1 MDVAIDE
8 SGQQNRIPRVDDVG
22 VRKTTT
28 DLMPRANVHDPAVRK
43 RHRPVR
49 EGVQPVLKNE
59 RIAGSM
65 RHLGPDDRGHGEEH
79 VRPLPWRPAQR
90 LWLPIRFCGKEM
102 QVTGRMRRSVFAALV
117 IAGALG
123 LAACGSSNS
132 SSTTSSSTTSSAA
145 APSTSST
152 TSASGGASS
161 SGSGFK
167 VGLVTDI
174 GGLNDHGFN
183 HLSYEGLLQAESQL
197 GVKGTVLQS
206 TSGSDYVPNLTR
218 LAAPGNKLVI
228 AVGFLMADAIQT
240 VATKYPNVHFAI
252 IDNPGGAAP
261 DTAKNIEGI
270 DFAEQQAGY
279 PAGYLTGLYLKEHGY
294 TTASSVGG
302 QSIPPVT
309 DYIGGF
315 QAGVKAADPS
325 AKLLNAYSQNFT
337 DESSCKELALNQI
350 NAGSKVVFQ
359 VAGACG
365 LGVISAGVQ
374 TNTQVIGV
382 DADQSY
388 LAPTLVLTSAEKKV
402 NTRRV
407 HGDQGP
413 DGRPVLEQ
421 PAGEHQQRRCRDRQ
435 DRSGRRASSSRRSTT
450 SSRR

>member
-1 MDVAIDE
+1 M
-8 SGQQNRIPRVDDVG
+8 SGRIRPSG
-22 VRKTTT
+22 
-28 DLMPRANVHDPAVRK
+28 LGALAV
-43 RHRPVR
+43 
-49 EGVQPVLKNE
+49 VL
-59 RIAGSM
+59 
-65 RHLGPDDRGHGEEH
+65 
-79 VRPLPWRPAQR
+79 
-90 LWLPIRFCGKEM
+90 
-102 QVTGRMRRSVFAALV
+102 
-117 IAGALG
+117 ALG
-123 LAACGSSNS
+123 LAACGSSS
-132 SSTTSSSTTSSAA
+132 SSTTSSSSTSGGSAA
-145 APSTSST
+145 APTSST
-152 TSASGGASS
+152 TSASS

-206 TSGSDYVPNLTR
+206 TSGSDYMPNLTR
-218 LAAPGNKLVI
+218 LAQSGNKLVI
-228 AVGFLMADAIQT
+228 AVGFLMADAIQQ
-240 VATKYPNVHFAI
+240 VATKYPSVHFAI

-279 PAGYLTGLYLKEHGY
+279 PAGYLTGLYLKEKGY
-294 TTASSVGG
+294 STASSVGG

-365 LGVISAGVQ
+365 LGVISAGVS
-374 TNTQVIGV
+374 TKTQVIGV

-388 LAPTLVLTSAEKKV
+388 LSPTLVLTSAEKKV
-402 NTRRV
+402 NTGV
-407 HGDQGP
+407 FTAIKNLMNGQFSSNLQENINNG
-413 DGRPVLEQ
+413 GVGIGKIG
-421 PAGEHQQRRCRDRQ
+421 PAGAQFESQIDNIIAEMK
-435 DRSGRRASSSRRSTT
+435 SGKINPPTALLVK
-450 SSRR
+450 

>member
-1 MDVAIDE
+1 
-8 SGQQNRIPRVDDVG
+8 
-22 VRKTTT
+22 
-28 DLMPRANVHDPAVRK
+28 
-43 RHRPVR
+43 
-49 EGVQPVLKNE
+49 
-59 RIAGSM
+59 
-65 RHLGPDDRGHGEEH
+65 
-79 VRPLPWRPAQR
+79 
-90 LWLPIRFCGKEM
+90 
-102 QVTGRMRRSVFAALV
+102 VTGRIRLVGLLAVALAALAMGV
-117 IAGALG
+117 V
-123 LAACGSSNS
+123 ACGSSNS
-132 SSTTSSSTTSSAA
+132 SSSSSAA
-145 APSTSST
+145 AAPSSSSTST
-152 TSASGGASS
+152 AAASS

-183 HLSYEGLLQAESQL
+183 HLAYEGLLQAESQL

-206 TSGSDYVPNLTR
+206 TSGSDYTPNLSR
-218 LAAPGNKLVI
+218 LAEAGNNLVI
-228 AVGFLMADAIQT
+228 AVGFLMADNLQT

-252 IDNPGGAAP
+252 IDNPGGGVGGST

-279 PAGYLTGLYLKEHGY
+279 PAGYLTGLYLKEHHY

-365 LGVISAGVQ
+365 LGVISAGEQ
-374 TNTQVIGV
+374 TKTQVIGV

-402 NTRRV
+402 NTGV
-407 HGDQGP
+407 FTAIKNLQNGQFSSNLQENINNG
-413 DGRPVLEQ
+413 GVGIGKIG
-421 PAGEHQQRRCRDRQ
+421 PAGAAYAAQINNIIAEMK
-435 DRSGRRASSSRRSTT
+435 SGKINPPTALLVK
-450 SSRR
+450 

>member
-1 MDVAIDE
+1 MRTIRLRSLVA
-8 SGQQNRIPRVDDVG
+8 
-22 VRKTTT
+22 
-28 DLMPRANVHDPAVRK
+28 
-43 RHRPVR
+43 
-49 EGVQPVLKNE
+49 
-59 RIAGSM
+59 
-65 RHLGPDDRGHGEEH
+65 LGGAT
-79 VRPLPWRPAQR
+79 L
-90 LWLPIRFCGKEM
+90 
-102 QVTGRMRRSVFAALV
+102 
-117 IAGALG
+117 ALG
-123 LAACGSSNS
+123 LAACGSS
-132 SSTTSSSTTSSAA
+132 SSTTTSSGGSAATTSSTAAAASSTTA
-145 APSTSST
+145 
-152 TSASGGASS
+152 ASS

-206 TSGSDYVPNLTR
+206 STGGDYIPNLTR
-218 LAAPGNKLVI
+218 LAAAGNNLVI
-228 AVGFLMADAIQT
+228 AVGFLMAQPLQT

-252 IDNPGGAAP
+252 IDSPGGTAP

-270 DFAEQQAGY
+270 DFAEQEAGY
-279 PAGYLTGLYLKEHGY
+279 PAGYLTGLYLKAHHY

-302 QSIPPVT
+302 ESIPPVT

-359 VAGACG
+359 VAGGCG

-374 TNTQVIGV
+374 THTQVIGV

-388 LAPTLVLTSAEKKV
+388 LAPALVLTSAEKMV
-402 NTRRV
+402 NTGV
-407 HGDQGP
+407 FTAIKDLQSGQFSSN
-413 DGRPVLEQ
+413 LEENINNGGVGIGKIG
-421 PAGEHQQRRCRDRQ
+421 PAGAQYTAQINNIIAEMK
-435 DRSGRRASSSRRSTT
+435 SGKITPPT
-450 SSRR
+450 KLLVP

>member
-1 MDVAIDE
+1 M
-8 SGQQNRIPRVDDVG
+8 
-22 VRKTTT
+22 
-28 DLMPRANVHDPAVRK
+28 
-43 RHRPVR
+43 
-49 EGVQPVLKNE
+49 
-59 RIAGSM
+59 
-65 RHLGPDDRGHGEEH
+65 
-79 VRPLPWRPAQR
+79 
-90 LWLPIRFCGKEM
+90 
-102 QVTGRMRRSVFAALV
+102 TGRIRLRSLVALGTAAL
-117 IAGALG
+117 ALG
-123 LAACGSSNS
+123 LAACGSSS
-132 SSTTSSSTTSSAA
+132 SSTTSSTTTASSGGSAA
-145 APSTSST
+145 STSST
-152 TSASGGASS
+152 TAAASS
-161 SGSGFK
+161 GGFK

-206 TSGSDYVPNLTR
+206 NSGADYIPNLTR
-218 LAAPGNKLVI
+218 LAAAGNKLVI
-228 AVGFLMADAIQT
+228 AVGFLMAQPLQT

-252 IDNPGGAAP
+252 IDSPGATAP

-270 DFAEQQAGY
+270 DFAEQEAGY
-279 PAGYLTGLYLKEHGY
+279 PAGYLTGLYLKDHHY

-309 DYIGGF
+309 LYIAGY

-374 TNTQVIGV
+374 TKTQVIGV

-388 LAPTLVLTSAEKKV
+388 LAPALVLTSAEKMV
-402 NTRRV
+402 NAGVFTAIKNLQAGQFSSNLQEDITNGGV
-407 HGDQGP
+407 GIGKI
-413 DGRPVLEQ
+413 G
-421 PAGEHQQRRCRDRQ
+421 PAGTQWTSQINNIIAEMK
-435 DRSGRRASSSRRSTT
+435 SGQIKPPTT
-450 SSRR
+450 LLVP